1 MHDLVIRNGTL
12 VDGTG
17 NPRFQAD
24 IAIDG
29 DKITALGPNVGPGRR
44 EVDAT
49 GKLVTPGW
57 VDMHTHFDGQVSWD
71 PLLSPSS
78 EHGVTTVVMGNCG
91 VGFAPVKPDER
102 DWLIQLMEG
111 VEDIPGSALSEGI
124 QWDWETF
131 PEYLD
136 AIEKIPHAIDYA
148 TQVPHGALRAYVM
161 GERGCNNEPSTADD
175 IAQMSTLVEE
185 ALTAG
190 ALGFSTSRT
199 VLHKSAE
206 GVPVPGTFASRDEMF
221 GIGDALR
228 RAGHGVFELASEHIT
243 LGSEIHWMRELAKE
257 TGQPVVFNM
266 SQSDQQ
272 PTLWK
277 DLLAELEDAQAAG
290 IPLYGQVAGRAIG
303 VLMNWR
309 TTANPFVLIPTVAA
323 LLARPWEEA
332 RVLLRDPEMKAKV
345 LAEAPMVV
353 GEFESFITQTFSKMF
368 PMRSAEYE
376 PEASESIAAIAERE
390 GRSPA
395 DVAYDILMEDDES
408 GVLYFPSFNYSNGDL
423 EILRDLHS
431 SPATRMGLS
440 DAGAHCGAICDGG
453 MPTFML
459 AFWTR
464 DRKRGDTLEIE
475 HVVKR
480 QTSETAAFYGLH
492 DRGLLAVGKKA
503 DVNIIDYDNLGID
516 RPQLAFDLPA
526 GGRRLVQKATGYDMT
541 ICSGTVIFEGGVYTG
556 ALPGQ
561 LIRGPQA

>member
-408 GVLYFPSFNYSNGDL
+408 GFLYFPLFNYSNGDL